1 MYALSYLLAARLK
14 NTVRDLLRHPGR
26 LLYVVIL
33 VLLFLFAAVGS
44 SGLASDHVR
53 DLHEL
58 AAMGNGLFLLVFLLG
73 LWNGFAKG
81 GSVFSMADV
90 NLLFPSPIRRTQAL
104 FYALLRQMS
113 TTLLVGLVLLYQYG
127 WLHSSYHISVL
138 GMAAVC
144 LGYVLA
150 LFLGQVT
157 AMTLYTYTS
166 NRPGAQKVLQGVL
179 ILCLLALA
187 GWVCLGGWQ
196 SPQDRLA
203 GLVNAANGWPVK
215 LFPVGG
221 WLGWS
226 FAGVLGLDRWWPGL
240 ALCAVWLAV
249 MVVLLVRFPGDWYE
263 DVLRTAELA
272 QSAIAAKKEGN
283 LDAAPGKIRLGKTGL
298 GKGWGASAF
307 YYKQKREDTRGGWL
321 LLSPASLAF
330 AGVVIVLAVLWR
342 SAGLLTL
349 FGLSVYLQIFST
361 GQNRLSR
368 ELGKP
373 FLYLVPEP
381 AFAKLLQCLRALLPS
396 AGMEAVVTFVPVCLL
411 LGLGPGSMLA
421 CVFSRLTYALLFQS
435 GDLLVEVSIRSH
447 PFFQRDGANV
457 LCELPITFT
466 QAALGAELEVPTL
479 DGKVRYTIPEG
490 TQTGTVF
497 RLRGKGIPFVHS
509 KTRGDQLVTVVVE
522 TPTKLSREQKELLR
536 RFGESTRD
544 AGVQPKNARFFEKLK
559 QYFDK

>member
-53 DLHEL
+53 NLHEL

-196 SPQDRLA
+196 SPQAGRLGERSQWLAGEALPRGRLA
-203 GLVNAANGWPVK
+203 GLELCRGAGLGSLVAWSGPVRGM
-215 LFPVGG
+215 VGG
-221 WLGWS
+221 HG
-226 FAGVLGLDRWWPGL
+226 
-240 ALCAVWLAV
+240 
-249 MVVLLVRFPGDWYE
+249 
-263 DVLRTAELA
+263 RTAGPL
-272 QSAIAAKKEGN
+272 SG
-283 LDAAPGKIRLGKTGL
+283 GL
-298 GKGWGASAF
+298 
-307 YYKQKREDTRGGWL
+307 
-321 LLSPASLAF
+321 
-330 AGVVIVLAVLWR
+330 V
-342 SAGLLTL
+342 
-349 FGLSVYLQIFST
+349 
-361 GQNRLSR
+361 
-368 ELGKP
+368 
-373 FLYLVPEP
+373 
-381 AFAKLLQCLRALLPS
+381 
-396 AGMEAVVTFVPVCLL
+396 
-411 LGLGPGSMLA
+411 
-421 CVFSRLTYALLFQS
+421 
-435 GDLLVEVSIRSH
+435 
-447 PFFQRDGANV
+447 
-457 LCELPITFT
+457 
-466 QAALGAELEVPTL
+466 
-479 DGKVRYTIPEG
+479 
-490 TQTGTVF
+490 
-497 RLRGKGIPFVHS
+497 
-509 KTRGDQLVTVVVE
+509 
-522 TPTKLSREQKELLR
+522 
-536 RFGESTRD
+536 
-544 AGVQPKNARFFEKLK
+544 
-559 QYFDK
+559 